1 MIKKCTVVHGQHA
14 FFFLKGMK
22 KKKTSVVTAF
32 RKWSHLLF
40 SFSIPCIKNKCYY
53 LITKFL
59 NNIREFLGG
68 PVARKLY
75 FSMDSTPGQG
85 TKIPQAMKH
94 SQNKQKNK

>member
-1 MIKKCTVVHGQHA
+1 MIKKCSRTWA
-14 FFFLKGMK
+14 ACFFLLERNEK

-75 FSMDSTPGQG
+75 FSMGSTPGQG